1 MALRPSSPNASSRAS
16 TRVRVAP
23 PEASFGCVSIPAGLD
38 TTARC
43 SSSHSVLTFSP
54 SAASTRSGDFPFLF
68 FARLGFFA
76 FSRLSAPAVRRAAA
90 MRSSASPPAWTHA
103 ATASEYDTTSGATP
117 ASGMRT
123 RTRSLAASCAPP
135 RRSSAL
141 SATLNIPAARPL
153 AEADGDDPPRAPPRA
168 PCTLRASSSSS
179 RPLAHE
185 MILASAPA
193 SVASGWSQVAR
204 ASSRDPA
211 GISSKCSPAVS
222 LRKCARISSGS
233 FFSPLD
239 APTAA
244 DAVLLLHLGRDRLA
258 LGSARASL

>member
-1 MALRPSSPNASSRAS
+1 MAPLVGLSSLCTIPLVSEPLMALRPSSPNASSRTS
-16 TRVRVAP
+16 TSVRVAP
-23 PEASFGCVSIPAGLD
+23 PEASFGCVNIPAGLD
-38 TTARC
+38 TTAKC
-43 SSSHSVLTFSP
+43 SSSHSVFTFSP
-54 SAASTRSGDFPFLF
+54 SAASTLPPFPFFFF

-76 FSRLSAPAVRRAAA
+76 RDRLSAPAARRAAV

-103 ATASEYDTTSGATP
+103 EMASEYDTTSGLTP

-168 PCTLRASSSSS
+168 PCTSRASSSSS

-193 SVASGWSQVAR
+193 SVASG
-204 ASSRDPA
+204 
-211 GISSKCSPAVS
+211 
-222 LRKCARISSGS
+222 
-233 FFSPLD
+233 
-239 APTAA
+239 
-244 DAVLLLHLGRDRLA
+244 
-258 LGSARASL
+258 

>member
-38 TTARC
+38 TTAKC
-43 SSSHSVLTFSP
+43 SSSHSVFTFSP
-54 SAASTRSGDFPFLF
+54 SAASTSPPFPFFFFFFF

-76 FSRLSAPAVRRAAA
+76 RDRLSAPAARRAAA

-103 ATASEYDTTSGATP
+103 AMASENDTTSGLTP

-168 PCTLRASSSSS
+168 PCTSRASSSSS

-193 SVASGWSQVAR
+193 SVASG
-204 ASSRDPA
+204 
-211 GISSKCSPAVS
+211 
-222 LRKCARISSGS
+222 
-233 FFSPLD
+233 
-239 APTAA
+239 
-244 DAVLLLHLGRDRLA
+244 
-258 LGSARASL
+258 